1 MSDGP
6 HRSLPMRPGWKRVA
20 ERSDKQAYASQEV
33 SEAIVTALEQ
43 DCRQEISPSFL
54 DTAWRIFSDTEPMLF
69 AQRLS
74 AQLEPLRQT
83 AGSGIGRAVLE
94 QAILVAERGG
104 KGRDGLVEAVKN
116 ALTDRAAKGAR
127 QVEEHYCRES
137 TGARAQRVRARI
149 EEGIGGAV
157 FDGLARRILK
167 IDQTVSVRPMMQQGL
182 DDGVRIQ

>member
-20 ERSDKQAYASQEV
+20 ERSDKQAYTSQEV
-33 SEAIVTALEQ
+33 SEAIALALER

-54 DTAWRIFSDTEPMLF
+54 DAAWRIFSDPEPMLF

-74 AQLEPLRQT
+74 AQLEPLRQA

-94 QAILVAERGG
+94 QAILVAEGG
-104 KGRDGLVEAVKN
+104 GTGRDGFVEAMKN

-137 TGARAQRVRARI
+137 TGSRAQRVRARI
-149 EEGIGGAV
+149 EDGIGGAAL
-157 FDGLARRILK
+157 DGLARRILK
-167 IDQTVSVRPMMQQGL
+167 IDQAVSVRPMTHRGL

>member
-6 HRSLPMRPGWKRVA
+6 HRSLPMRRGWKRVA
-20 ERSDKQAYASQEV
+20 ERGDKQAYASHEV

-43 DCRQEISPSFL
+43 DCRKEISSSFL
-54 DTAWRIFSDTEPMLF
+54 DAAWRIFSDTEPMLF

-94 QAILVAERGG
+94 EAILVAERGG
-104 KGRDGLVEAVKN
+104 KGKEGLVEAVKN

-137 TGARAQRVRARI
+137 SGSRAERVRKRI
-149 EEGIGGAV
+149 EKGIGGAAL
-157 FDGLARRILK
+157 DGLARKILK
-167 IDQTVSVRPMMQQGL
+167 IDQTVSKRLAIQQGL
-182 DDGVRIQ
+182 DDGVKIK